1 MAIKA
6 RDVIRKKGKPSG
18 KKEGKGDA
26 LIAWIGSRRKGAK
39 AAMGKSKKH
48 QEREED
54 EDEE

>member
-6 RDVIRKKGKPSG
+6 KDVIRKKGKSSG
-18 KKEGKGDA
+18 KKESKSDA
-26 LIAWIGSRRKGAK
+26 LISWIGSRRKGAK
-39 AAMGKSKKH
+39 AMGKSKKH